1 MWTIMSRRSTGPSW
15 TGSDGRPKARW
26 NRALP
31 TLQGLGAHRG
41 RGEKREVST
50 GMLTGGYFGWRGGC
64 DEPATKKHGGGKTH
78 SVPSA
83 EEHGEVELSGPNG
96 CG

>member
-1 MWTIMSRRSTGPSW
+1 VDHYEAAVYGSIMDRQRRAAKGSLESRLADATGP
-15 TGSDGRPKARW
+15 GSSPWK
-26 NRALP
+26 
-31 TLQGLGAHRG
+31 
-41 RGEKREVST
+41 GEKREVST
-50 GMLTGGYFGWRGGC
+50 GMLTGGYFGRRGGC